1 MKTKKV
7 NETKEALKALDVQ
20 ISSACEEAA
29 KILQDEVYGP
39 ESQEYTDA
47 MANLK
52 TLCEARAAMADS
64 MPRKSKANVAPAAI
78 GAGGMLLQ
86 TLLLLVYDE
95 EHVVP
100 KWFKGGI
107 EIIKGCLNKD

>member
-1 MKTKKV
+1 MKTKK
-7 NETKEALKALDVQ
+7 NETKEALKELDVQ
-20 ISSACEEAA
+20 IKNVCDEAT
-29 KILQDEVYGP
+29 KILQDSAYGP
-39 ESQEYTDA
+39 DSQEYTDA

-64 MPRKSKANVAPAAI
+64 MPRKCKANIAPAAI

-86 TLLLLVYDE
+86 TLLLLIYDE

-100 KWFKGGI
+100 KWFKGGVD
-107 EIIKGCLNKD
+107 IIKGFLNKD